1 MNSLSFPG
9 LRTLAILA
17 SIALTSTSSAK
28 PDPSPTASTIWV
40 TATEQKFNFLQPWE
54 KTAPQRKRGIG
65 TLIEGNRLVIGADL
79 IANTTFIELERPI
92 DGAKTTGKVI
102 ARDYEANLAIVV
114 PVENAEEFFKN
125 NTPIEITDNLA
136 VGDNVAIWQLEA
148 EGSPVITSGVINRA
162 EIGRYTVPHRSFLRF
177 NVRIGLENK
186 TGGYSLPVIHG
197 GKLAGVLLTYNSD
210 EQVARVIPGQILS
223 QFLTDLEDGNY
234 QGFPN
239 LGIATVQLTDDQFRH
254 YLGLERSGDGVFVS
268 TIEPGSCAD
277 EVGIKVGDVLTSMD
291 GRPIDRRGNYTDEAF
306 GKLGF
311 AHLISSRA
319 VGDKVKIDL
328 IRDGKALQVEATLKH
343 KSPSEYIV
351 DPFLFDR
358 GPNFIMAGGL
368 LFQELTRDYL
378 TSFRDWEKN
387 APFNLQYV
395 LANPE
400 SVLDENDD
408 PSGRKVVFLSYAI
421 PTPATIG
428 YERIRGK
435 IIDKVNGKR
444 ITRIED
450 LASALLTPV
459 DGIHHIE
466 FLDNSADIFIDDQ
479 MVQTVN
485 KRMQQSG
492 MSQLQRIER

>member
-1 MNSLSFPG
+1 MNHSSHLA
-9 LRTLAILA
+9 LWTLAAITCLA
-17 SIALTSTSSAK
+17 ITGTSNAK
-28 PDPSPTASTIWV
+28 PEPSPTASTIWV

-65 TLIEGNRLVIGADL
+65 TLIDGSRLVIGADV
-79 IANTTFIELERPI
+79 IANTTFIELERPS

-102 ARDYEANLAIVV
+102 ARDYEANLAIVA
-114 PVENAEEFFKN
+114 PVDNAEDFFKN
-125 NTPIEITDNLA
+125 NTPLEITDSLA
-136 VGDNVAIWQLEA
+136 VGDTVAIWQLEA

-177 NVRIGLENK
+177 NVRISLENK

-197 GKLAGVLLTYNSD
+197 GKLAGVLLTYNPD

-223 QFLTDLEDGNY
+223 SFISELEDGNY

-239 LGIATVQLTDDQFRH
+239 LGLATVQLTDDQFRD
-254 YLGLERSGDGVFVS
+254 YLGLERSGDGVYVS
-268 TIEPGSCAD
+268 SVEPGSCAD
-277 EVGIKVGDVLTSMD
+277 EIGIKVGDVLTSMD
-291 GRPIDRRGNYTDEAF
+291 GKPIDRRGNYTDDAF

-311 AHLISSRA
+311 GHLISSRA

-328 IRDGKALQVEATLKH
+328 IRESKALQLEATLKH

-378 TSFRDWEKN
+378 TSFREWEKN

-395 LANPE
+395 LAKPE
-400 SVLDENDD
+400 SILEENED
-408 PSGRKVVFLSYAI
+408 PTGRKIVFLSYVI
-421 PTPATIG
+421 PTPATVG
-428 YERIRGK
+428 YERISAK
-435 IIDKVNGKR
+435 IVDKVNGER

-450 LASALLTPV
+450 LASALIKPI

-466 FLDNSADIFIDDQ
+466 FTDNSADIFVDDQ
-479 MVQTVN
+479 MIQAIN